1 MIPNAEIAQ
10 FVHRANIS
18 RYRKILATHLTESE
32 RQCFK
37 SSLER
42 TLDDAE
48 RQRIL
53 KLLAEEEAR
62 AAVDPA
68 PPKQAKVK
76 PPQLAAFF
84 IVRELQLERAVDQHA
99 SPQAH
104 SSLDLDPAFRRPGS
118 IRRGDPFRERGAW

>member
-32 RQCFK
+32 RQRFK

-62 AAVDPA
+62 AA
-68 PPKQAKVK
+68 
-76 PPQLAAFF
+76 AFF

-104 SSLDLDPAFRRPGS
+104 SSLDL
-118 IRRGDPFRERGAW
+118 